1 MKGKRIADI
10 KQLPQFKNME
20 ENQLRETFG
29 TGLLSNWVNR
39 LSLGIASI
47 YAGNTSIKLKKEIQ
61 RIADRLLEA
70 NVISQEQRKKI
81 SSLK

>member
-10 KQLPQFKNME
+10 KLYPQFKDME

-29 TGLLSNWVNR
+29 TGFISNWVNR

-47 YAGNTSIKLKKEIQ
+47 HAGNTSIKLKKKKFNEPPTDCWKQ
-61 RIADRLLEA
+61 KSSPRSKE
-70 NVISQEQRKKI
+70 RKFH
-81 SSLK
+81 L